1 MPSHRHATPS
11 GPWPFLDVNDPIDPA
26 QLRAAPEPRRQTHE
40 SEMEYPFNNDADDWH
55 KYPQSL
61 FMNWSLEQQQK
72 SGVATLLR
80 SSRQGYRSR
89 YGTKIMARPECAVY
103 RLLMQKNGR
112 FHPDSSRHPT
122 WRVSNTNEDELW
134 TALIKPADKST
145 RCQMFF
151 IDSLSGPVLQMLGT
165 RFTID
170 PFFFSSSLSWI
181 PSRYSEQLTPGRS
194 DHITMTLTYIN
205 MRPWLDSTSQGDLI
219 IDFDAV
225 PKYLHDQMI
234 IDTHAPLVLQS
245 CNRIIVHDLLGI
257 HAVRHGPD
265 HHNPSTIIT
274 YVPPTRDPKSDASTS
289 ASTLNTR
296 VLATGRSVHWSDL
309 YRTTADPTLLVLAQ
323 LWYPLYS
330 WDETLEVITAEVIW
344 LEAHTLSTND
354 MDFGE
359 EDAHTQTYLHTH
371 QLHVLRAHLLH
382 YAELIR
388 DFRKTVEFLRDTPHP
403 VMESHAVFKRECTS
417 LLNDIERLEETRAML
432 DGRVGNAMDLA
443 FSSVTNEDSKRMQA
457 LSEASLRDSAAM
469 KQIAYITMVY
479 LPASFSAAIFGMN
492 TVELNDSR
500 PKLYLYFAIA
510 VPLTLLT
517 VWVMTLLYRGE
528 KKRREIEDPTDLAK
542 VKFFIF
548 QRLFYPIT
556 VFFHSL
562 SFTPRFPRQRK
573 MEREREWEGTR
584 SAYASARSS
593 MRSAR
598 PQRGGTSLRTTF
610 VDPASGLPN
619 EGDVGNAESSTSTE
633 AG

>member
-11 GPWPFLDVNDPIDPA
+11 GPWPFSTPQIDPA
-26 QLRAAPEPRRQTHE
+26 QLRAAPEPHGI
-40 SEMEYPFNNDADDWH
+40 PFNNDADDWH

-61 FMNWSLEQQQK
+61 FMNWSLEQQKK

-89 YGTKIMARPECAVY
+89 YGTKIMARPECAV
-103 RLLMQKNGR
+103 KNGL

-151 IDSLSGPVLQMLGT
+151 IDSLSGPVLQMFGT

-181 PSRYSEQLTPGRS
+181 PSRYSEQLIPGRS
-194 DHITMTLTYIN
+194 DHITMTLTYIS

-234 IDTHAPLVLQS
+234 IDTHAPLILQS

-257 HAVRHGPD
+257 HAVATGPTTTIPVPLSPTS
-265 HHNPSTIIT
+265 HPREIPS
-274 YVPPTRDPKSDASTS
+274 PMHPRLHLLS
-289 ASTLNTR
+289 NTR

-309 YRTTADPTLLVLAQ
+309 YRTTADPTLHVLAPA
-323 LWYPLYS
+323 L
-330 WDETLEVITAEVIW
+330 TLEVITAEVIW
-344 LEAHTLSTND
+344 LEAHTLST
-354 MDFGE
+354 

-371 QLHVLRAHLLH
+371 QLH
-382 YAELIR
+382 LIR

-457 LSEASLRDSAAM
+457 LTM

-510 VPLTLLT
+510 THRPRQVQVFHLSAPF
-517 VWVMTLLYRGE
+517 V
-528 KKRREIEDPTDLAK
+528 
-542 VKFFIF
+542 
-548 QRLFYPIT
+548 PIT
-556 VFFHSL
+556 
-562 SFTPRFPRQRK
+562 QRK

-584 SAYASARSS
+584 SAYASARST
-593 MRSAR
+593 
-598 PQRGGTSLRTTF
+598 GGTSLRTTF
-610 VDPASGLPN
+610 VDPATGLPN
-619 EGDVGNAESSTSTE
+619 EGDVGNAESSTSTR